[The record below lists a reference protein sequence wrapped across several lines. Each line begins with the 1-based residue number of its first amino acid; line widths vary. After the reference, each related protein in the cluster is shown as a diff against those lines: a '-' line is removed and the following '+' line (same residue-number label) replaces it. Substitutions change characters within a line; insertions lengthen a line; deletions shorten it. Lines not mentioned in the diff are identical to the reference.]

1 MLRSIPLRP
10 VLLALALGLLMAAT
24 RFHHFGSAVNL
35 PDASLAVFFL
45 GGLYGLGLPVFA
57 AFLVEAGLIDASA
70 IAGGI
75 SSFCVTPAYVFL
87 IPTYGALWLAA
98 RWFRAR
104 NEIGLRTLPMLGLT
118 LFAGVTVAF
127 LISNGSFYALAGYF
141 AKMSLGE
148 YAAKTA
154 QYYVPYAGYALLYVA
169 LALGAHALISAARHR
184 TEAAA

>member
-1 MLRSIPLRP
+1 
-10 VLLALALGLLMAAT
+10 MAAT

-45 GGLYGLGLPVFA
+45 GGLYGLGTPWFV
-57 AFLVEAGLIDASA
+57 AFLVEAGLIDATA
-70 IAGGI
+70 VAGGI

-87 IPTYGALWLAA
+87 IPTYGALWFAG

-104 NEIGLRTLPMLGLT
+104 HRISARTLPLLALTMLT
-118 LFAGVTVAF
+118 ATAVAF

-141 AKMSLGE
+141 EKMSLGE

-154 QYYVPYAGYALLYVA
+154 QYYVPYASYAFLYVA
-169 LALGAHALISAARHR
+169 LALGLHALIAAARHR
-184 TEAAA
+184 AEAAA